1 MGFQAANLQ
10 GNGLPENR
18 VILTHSNA
26 EIDSKCTKSVSC

>member
-26 EIDSKCTKSVSC
+26 VGAVA